1 MTVVVKYGGAAM
13 TDAGARAAFAA
24 DIHSLR
30 ADGTRVVVVHG
41 GGPQVTAAMAHAGIE
56 AVFANGRRVTT
67 PETMAV
73 VRRVLA
79 GEVNAEVVAAVG
91 RHATGVSGEDVLTA
105 VPLDPALGLVGE
117 VTAVDAHALTALLD
131 DGRVPCVATIAIGA
145 DGTRYNV
152 NADTAAA
159 AVAVAIEA
167 REAVFLTDVPG
178 LYAAYPDPASL
189 VARIAAA
196 EAEALLP
203 RLTGGMVPKVEA
215 CLRAVRGGVP
225 QARIADGRVP
235 HALLRADGTTVTP

>member
-13 TDAGARAAFAA
+13 TDPGARAAFGA
-24 DIHSLR
+24 DIENLR
-30 ADGTRVVVVHG
+30 DNGARVVVVHG
-41 GGPQVTAAMAHAGIE
+41 GGPQITSALDALGVE
-56 AVFANGRRVTT
+56 SVFANGRRVTT

-73 VRRVLA
+73 VRGVLA

-91 RHATGVSGEDVLTA
+91 PYATGVSGEDVLTA
-105 VPLDPALGLVGE
+105 EPLDPALGLVGE
-117 VTAVDAHALTALLD
+117 VTAVDTAAINALLD
-131 DGRVPCVATIAIGA
+131 QGRVPCVATIATGT

-159 AVAVAIEA
+159 AIAVALGAE
-167 REAVFLTDVPG
+167 EAVFLTDVRG

-189 VARIAAA
+189 VARIAAD

-203 RLTGGMVPKVEA
+203 RLTDGMVPKVEA

-225 QARIADGRVP
+225 HARIADGRVP
-235 HALLRADGTTVTP
+235 HALLRDDGTTVTP